1 MFSPG
6 QEMFLWPTPSCAS
19 VPLLVLHYTSSRVV
33 VSGLGYRLFYIQ
45 LCLFDFRMELDCMLV
60 HLEVGTGKV
69 SHDHVVKLE
78 NLLRKEIIWSKMY
91 TFCY

>member
-1 MFSPG
+1 
-6 QEMFLWPTPSCAS
+6 
-19 VPLLVLHYTSSRVV
+19 
-33 VSGLGYRLFYIQ
+33 
-45 LCLFDFRMELDCMLV
+45 MELDCMLV
-60 HLEVGTGKV
+60 HLEAGTGKV